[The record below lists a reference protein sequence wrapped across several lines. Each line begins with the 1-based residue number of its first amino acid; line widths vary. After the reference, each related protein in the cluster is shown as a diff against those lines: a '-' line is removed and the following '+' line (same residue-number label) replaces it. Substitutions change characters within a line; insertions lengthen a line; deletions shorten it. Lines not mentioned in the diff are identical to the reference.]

1 MTRFAREQSGQMLV
15 LSAAMMMVLIMFV
28 GLAIDAGRLYGVRRT
43 MQEAA
48 DAGAYA
54 GAVVLYQ
61 KGTQTQAFAAA
72 REDAK
77 LNGYEDT
84 VNGASVIVRQPT
96 SGPFTGN
103 PLYVE
108 VIIETTVRT
117 ALMPQVPALT
127 TVRVR
132 GVGGSEPL
140 NNQYAIMALDRGNTP
155 NAFQIGPGGDV
166 HLTGGGILVN
176 STNAAAATN
185 QQNDACR
192 LTITPSPHNIDLAG
206 NTGTTWPVTGCLP
219 LGTPAYTVGTAQ
231 PQQADPFAEFPKP
244 LLTGCDPLFPN
255 DPCVVYN
262 AIIGTTIGPGI
273 YTVSLSGA
281 GGTTL
286 YLRPGTYI
294 LKAGM
299 NGSGNADFISMRPDT
314 TPPCAADCGVF
325 IFNTHS
331 NYDGA
336 FGVGATC
343 GGISL
348 VGNAT
353 SDLRA
358 RTTGTYANFLF
369 YQDAACTNEMVIA
382 GNGTF
387 NGTGT
392 IYLPSGHFRFNGN
405 PSTLSGS
412 QLIANTVD
420 LQNGNITIN
429 FDAANSAQPI
439 LPRLAE

>member
-1 MTRFAREQSGQMLV
+1 MLI
-15 LSAAMMMVLIMFV
+15 LAASMMLVLIMFV

-61 KGTQTQAFAAA
+61 KGTQAEAFAAA
-72 REDAK
+72 RADAK
-77 LNGYEDT
+77 LNGYEDA
-84 VNGASVIVRQPT
+84 VNGASVVVRQPP
-96 SGPFTGN
+96 SGPFAN

-117 ALMPQVPALT
+117 ALMPQVPRLT
-127 TVRVR
+127 TVRVS
-132 GVGGSEPL
+132 GVGGAEPL
-140 NNQYAIMALDRGNTP
+140 NNQYAIMALDRSNRP

-166 HLTGGGILVN
+166 HLSGGGILVN
-176 STNAAAATN
+176 STNLTAATN

-192 LTITPSPHNIDLAG
+192 LTITPAPHNIDIAG
-206 NTGTTWPVTGCLP
+206 NTGTAWPTTGCP
-219 LGTPAYTVGTAQ
+219 ALGTPAYTVGTAQ
-231 PQQADPFAEFPKP
+231 PQQADPFAQFPKP

-262 AIIGTTIGPGI
+262 AIIGTTLGPGI
-273 YTVSLSGA
+273 YTASLSGA

-286 YLRPGTYI
+286 HLRPGTYI

-299 NGSGNADFISMRPDT
+299 NGAGNADFISMRPDT
-314 TPPCAADCGVF
+314 TPACAADCGVF
-325 IFNTHS
+325 IFNTHT

-336 FGVGATC
+336 FGAGATC
-343 GGISL
+343 GPISL

-369 YQDAACTNEMVIA
+369 YQDAACTNEMVIE
-382 GNGTF
+382 GNGRF

-405 PSTLSGS
+405 PSTLNGS
-412 QLIANTVD
+412 QLVANTVD

-429 FDAANSAQPI
+429 FDAANSAQPV
-439 LPRLAE
+439 LPRLAQ

>member
-1 MTRFAREQSGQMLV
+1 MLV
-15 LSAAMMMVLIMFV
+15 LAASMMLVLIMFV
-28 GLAIDAGRLYGVRRT
+28 GLAIDAGRLYSARRT

-61 KGTQTQAFAAA
+61 KGTQAEAFAAA
-72 REDAK
+72 RADAK
-77 LNGYEDT
+77 LNGYEDL
-84 VNGASVIVRQPT
+84 VNGASVIVRQPQ
-96 SGPFTGN
+96 SSPFN
-103 PLYVE
+103 NALYVE
-108 VIIETTVRT
+108 VIIETTVST
-117 ALMPQVPALT
+117 ALMPQVPRLT
-127 TVRVR
+127 TVSVS
-132 GVGGSEPL
+132 GVAGAEPL

-166 HLTGGGILVN
+166 HLSGGGILVN
-176 STNAAAATN
+176 STSTTAGTNAQT
-185 QQNDACR
+185 DACR
-192 LTITPSPHNIDLAG
+192 LTITPTPHNIDIAG
-206 NTGTTWPVTGCLP
+206 NTGTAWPTTGCP
-219 LGTPAYTVGTAQ
+219 AMGTPAYTVGTAQ
-231 PQQADPFAEFPKP
+231 PQQADPFAQFPKP

-262 AIIGTTIGPGI
+262 AIIGTTLGPGI
-273 YTVSLSGA
+273 YTVSLSGS

-299 NGSGNADFISMRPDT
+299 NGSGNADFISTRPDT
-314 TPPCAADCGVF
+314 TPACVADCGVF
-325 IFNTHS
+325 IFNTHT
-331 NYDGA
+331 NYDGGFVA
-336 FGVGATC
+336 GATC

-369 YQDAACTNEMVIA
+369 YQDPACTNEMVIA
-382 GNGTF
+382 GNGRF

-392 IYLPSGHFRFNGN
+392 IYLPSAHFRFNGN
-405 PSTLSGS
+405 PSTLNGS
-412 QLIANTVD
+412 QLVANTVD

-429 FDAANSAQPI
+429 FVAANSAQPI
-439 LPRLAE
+439 LPRLAK

>member
-1 MTRFAREQSGQMLV
+1 MLILAAALMLV
-15 LSAAMMMVLIMFV
+15 LTMFV
-28 GLAIDAGRLYGVRRT
+28 GLAIDAGQLYGVRRT

-61 KGTQTQAFAAA
+61 QGTPAEARSAAA
-72 REDAK
+72 ADAK
-77 LNGYEDT
+77 LNGYEHL
-84 VNGASVIVRQPT
+84 VGGASVVVNLPPL
-96 SGPFTGN
+96 SGPFVGN

-140 NNQYAIMALDRGNTP
+140 NNQYAIMALNRGNTP

-166 HLTGGGILVN
+166 HLSGGGILVN
-176 STNAAAATN
+176 STSTTAAAN
-185 QQNDACR
+185 QQNDPCR
-192 LTITPSPHNIDLAG
+192 LTISPSPHNVDLAG
-206 NTGTTWPVTGCLP
+206 NTGTTWPIAGCP
-219 LGTPAYTVGTAQ
+219 GYGGGTPAYTVGTAQ

-244 LLTGCDPLFPN
+244 LLSGCDPLLPN

-262 AIIGTTIGPGI
+262 AIIGTTISPGI
-273 YTVSLSGA
+273 YTVSLSGS

-286 YLRPGTYI
+286 HLRPGTYI

-299 NGSGNADFISMRPDT
+299 NGSGNADFVSMRPDT
-314 TPPCAADCGVF
+314 NPACAANCGVF
-325 IFNTHS
+325 IFNTHT
-331 NYDGA
+331 NYNGA
-336 FGVGATC
+336 FGAGATC

-369 YQDAACTNEMVIA
+369 YQDSACTNEMVIA

-405 PSTLSGS
+405 PSTLNGS
-412 QLIANTVD
+412 QLVANTVD

-429 FDAANSAQPI
+429 FVSGSSAQPI